1 MWPKLIRFLKGEQ
14 RPVTL
19 SVPNAVLGTLDYSK
33 DDECWMTAENSS
45 HLPFRIF
52 IAGNWDKSATVISP
66 DPRLI
71 EHAESI
77 ACSAKDFLALVEN
90 FVKSELATR
99 RHLRGWAEEVEQLKV
114 SALNL
119 AWAQRPNDGMIEFE
133 GPDEF
138 RLWRCDYLNRQP
150 AGMLG
155 FDS

>member
-1 MWPKLIRFLKGEQ
+1 MWFNLIRIFKGDQ
-14 RPVTL
+14 RPVAP
-19 SVPNAVLGTLDYSK
+19 SVLNAILGPLHYSK
-33 DDECWMTAENSS
+33 DDECWMTAEDNAN
-45 HLPFRIF
+45 LPFRFF
-52 IAGNWDKSATVISP
+52 IAGNWDKSLTAISP

-71 EHAESI
+71 EHAECI
-77 ACSAKDFLALVEN
+77 ARSPNGFLALVES

-99 RHLRGWAEEVEQLKV
+99 RHLKGWAEEVAQLKV

-119 AWAQRPNDGMIEFE
+119 AWAERPNDGMIEFK

-138 RLWRCDYLNRQP
+138 RLWRCDYVNRQP